1 MAHVKKVLAL
11 VLAFAMAFT
20 MMATA
25 GAAYTDQAD
34 IEATEAVEMLNAI
47 GVMTGD
53 PDGSFRPNDT
63 ITRAEACRMIYTIR
77 TNSDNADAYKN
88 MQTTFKDVPS
98 DAWYAGYVKHC
109 QAAGIVSGT
118 SATTFEPNR
127 DVTGVE
133 LALMCLRVMGYDPA
147 KADIGGST
155 WSTKTIGL
163 ATEAGI
169 LEDVNT
175 TITDACPRQWAAQIM
190 YNTIDARTVRWSNDS
205 ETYTDLDMG
214 GNPLDRVGKKYMK
227 LYVNI
232 GTLTT
237 VSKQDL
243 TISMSKSD
251 EADSDDSTI
260 KSFTKL
266 GQNYS
271 SLLGQKVKVLYRD
284 NKPNDVIGVYAT
296 EENQTYETVMNA
308 VSEDAG
314 KVKFDSKTYSV
325 ENTGIAVYVDGVRI
339 APSSSDQTGN
349 FKATD
354 FADTASLLN
363 GSRVKYGTADTIAR
377 TIANNVSADEV
388 KFVDSDDNSKIDTAI
403 VTTVEVKKASYVSS
417 DEIVAGGETYKYEDH
432 NISEDV
438 KKNDYVVIRANLFDD
453 CKDITPAQ
461 KLSGVKVTGTK
472 ESPTKYLIDGT
483 WYVEG
488 VGAEMNSVKSGDTVD
503 AYVVNGAV
511 FYAKRSSGENAT
523 LSDVAIVLSIGTDI
537 QGDKVKILKLDSNTT
552 EIVDI
557 DNDPGSDYV
566 AKDKLVAGAVYEYS
580 VKSSKYR
587 FKTLDKTA
595 DYFGDYTSLN
605 DGAPATVTASDGLLV
620 EGAAG
625 ADKTIGG
632 VTVADSA
639 KVVLIDNYKKAV
651 PTKDVDYKIINGKQ
665 FKSLTVGSSTDNV
678 YTNGGIAAFTS
689 KVDGV
694 KRVTYAVV
702 GVNGIADNFVTNDN
716 YGYVV
721 EDSYKSDNGYVVYTI
736 WNGTENVK
744 VQEKGSTTRQKG
756 KVLGYSKVTTE
767 EGLADG
773 VVGTIEDVDDS
784 FGLQDGTVYGVN
796 DAQTKI
802 SLDGKN
808 QNEITSDTVVLYVD
822 TKDHKGYANG
832 EIQEADEFNDVK
844 ITNVM
849 YKLDGTTADAD
860 VSVLIVDVKNNLRG
874 EFKYNF
880 GAGSTADDINKALTK
895 GDVTINGALDA
906 MTLDV
911 PKGNTLSITA
921 TQTSALTINVEDGA
935 KLQISAD
942 AAVAENST
950 LTAKPGASVV
960 VAGTREMVGP
970 NSLSSA
976 GNISLK
982 VLADNKMEYTLTAD
996 AVVAGNMEIA
1006 GGDLLKGA
1014 FNVTG
1019 KDGAKITVY
1028 KSATL
1033 TTNEWKL
1040 NVNSEGVTQVVANN
1054 SYIWGGSDWTKASL

>member
-1 MAHVKKVLAL
+1 MYLNKNKEILPFKSISNAHVKKVLAL

-34 IEATEAVEMLNAI
+34 IQATEAVEMLNAI

-53 PDGSFRPNDT
+53 PNGSFRPNDT

-77 TNSDNADAYKN
+77 TNSDDASAYAN
-88 MQTTFKDVPS
+88 MQTTFKDVPA

-109 QAAGIVSGT
+109 QAANIVSGT

-127 DVTGVE
+127 EVTGVE

-155 WSTKTIGL
+155 WSTKTVGL

-169 LEDVNT
+169 LDGVNT
-175 TITDACPRQWAAQIM
+175 TITSACPRQWAAQLM

-205 ETYTDLDMG
+205 ETYTDLNMG
-214 GNPLDRVGKKYMK
+214 GGKMERVGKKYMK
-227 LYVNI
+227 LYVNV
-232 GTLTT
+232 GTLTSI
-237 VSKQDL
+237 SKQDL
-243 TISMSKSD
+243 NISMSTSD
-251 EADSDDSTI
+251 AADSDTNNT
-260 KSFTKL
+260 SFTKL
-266 GQNYS
+266 GQDYS
-271 SLLGQKVKVLYRD
+271 SLLGQKVKVLFRD
-284 NKPNDVIGVYAT
+284 SKTNDVIGVYAT
-296 EENQTYETVMNA
+296 AENRTYETVMNA
-308 VSEDAG
+308 VEEDNG
-314 KVKFDSKTYSV
+314 KVKFDGKTYSV

-339 APSSSDQTGN
+339 APSSSDKTGN

-354 FADTASLLN
+354 FDDSASLLN
-363 GSRVKYGTADTIAR
+363 GSRVKYDTISTIAR

-432 NISEDV
+432 NISKDV

-472 ESPTKYLIDGT
+472 ESPKKYLIDGT

-488 VGAEMNSVKSGDTVD
+488 VGAEMNSAKSGDTVD

-523 LSDVAIVLSIGTDI
+523 LSDVAIVLSVGTDI
-537 QGDKVKILKLDSNTT
+537 QGDKVKILKLDGNTT

-566 AKDKLVAGAVYEYS
+566 AKGDLKKGAVYEYS

-587 FKTLDKTA
+587 FKNLDTTA
-595 DYFGDYTSLN
+595 DYFGDYTALN
-605 DGAPATVTASDGLLV
+605 NGAPASTSVGLDV
-620 EGAAG
+620 AGAAG
-625 ADKTIGG
+625 ADKTVGG

-639 KVVLIDNYKKAV
+639 KVILINKY
-651 PTKDVDYKIINGKQ
+651 TQSDVDYKIINGKQ
-665 FKSLTVGSSTDNV
+665 FKSLKVDGSTDAA
-678 YTNGGIAAFTS
+678 YAKGGIAAFTS

-702 GVNGIADNFVTNDN
+702 GVNEIADNFVTNDN

-744 VQEKGSTTRQKG
+744 VQEKGSTPRHKG
-756 KVLGYSKVTTE
+756 DVLGYSKVTTE

-784 FGLQDGTVYGVN
+784 FGLKDNGIVYGVN
-796 DAQTKI
+796 DDQSKI
-802 SLDGKN
+802 SLNGKDLN
-808 QNEITSDTVVLYVD
+808 SITKDTVVLYVD

-832 EIQEADEFNDVK
+832 EIQAADDFGSGK
-844 ITNVM
+844 IANVM
-849 YKLDGTTADAD
+849 YKLDGAAADAD
-860 VSVLIVDVKNNLRG
+860 VSVLIVDVKNNLHG
-874 EFKYNF
+874 AFAYNF
-880 GAGSTADDINKALTK
+880 GEGAKAEDINMALTK
-895 GDVTINGALDA
+895 GDVTINGALDQ
-906 MTLDV
+906 MTLNVPENTTLTVAAKQTNDV
-911 PKGNTLSITA
+911 TINVKKGATLKVPNGTLVGTGGAFTAAGDVTVNTA
-921 TQTSALTINVEDGA
+921 GGKTQITSAADLTINGKVSLQTGDKITLTGSA
-935 KLQISAD
+935 KLLGKQAGIQLHIVDSSNISVATNNFYNSTGSSSAD
-942 AAVAENST
+942 
-950 LTAKPGASVV
+950 G
-960 VAGTREMVGP
+960 
-970 NSLSSA
+970 
-976 GNISLK
+976 
-982 VLADNKMEYTLTAD
+982 
-996 AVVAGNMEIA
+996 
-1006 GGDLLKGA
+1006 
-1014 FNVTG
+1014 
-1019 KDGAKITVY
+1019 
-1028 KSATL
+1028 
-1033 TTNEWKL
+1033 
-1040 NVNSEGVTQVVANN
+1040 VANEN
-1054 SYIWGGSDWTKASL
+1054 CTYTWTAQTGSMDATGWVKG